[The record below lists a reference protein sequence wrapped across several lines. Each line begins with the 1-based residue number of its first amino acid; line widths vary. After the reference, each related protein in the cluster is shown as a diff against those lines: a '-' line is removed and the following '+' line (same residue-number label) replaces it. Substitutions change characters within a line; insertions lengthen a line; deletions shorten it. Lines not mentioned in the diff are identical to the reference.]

1 MSLIIFMVTLIAY
14 TEGQSL
20 YNDIENNISFYTTQ
34 ACYKECYDR
43 DVQLQT
49 QVTNLENQLNSLRE
63 KEEILQF
70 QLKCENKTG
79 KYQAGNVTDTQYCF
93 IRSSLTWDDGKTKC
107 QSFNSYLLEINSE
120 AEQSWLMEEISE
132 DRWWIGA
139 REDTDNEVWVWDHS
153 GDELV
158 FQNWDT
164 VGSQPSGG
172 TAEDCALSDEGLWH
186 DYPCDSRYNIICERG
201 K

>member
-20 YNDIENNISFYTTQ
+20 YNDIENDISFYTTQ
-34 ACYKECYDR
+34 ACYKECY
-43 DVQLQT
+43 
-49 QVTNLENQLNSLRE
+49 E

-120 AEQSWLMEEISE
+120 AEQNWLMEEISE
-132 DRWWIGA
+132 DNWWIGA
-139 REDTDNEVWVWDHS
+139 REDIDNEVWVWDHS

-158 FQNWDT
+158 FRNWDPA
-164 VGSQPSGG
+164 GSQPSGG
-172 TAEDCALSDEGLWH
+172 TAEDCALSRVGLWH
-186 DYPCDSRYNIICERG
+186 DYPCNYTFYIICERG